1 MIPAAPVFF
10 GPEERPLFGWLH
22 RAEQTSRLGLVI
34 CNPFGYEAI
43 CAHRGLRHFA
53 EAAAAVGVPALR
65 FDYDGTGD
73 SAGDDREP
81 ERLRAW
87 IASARHAA
95 GELRRLTGVERVVL
109 LGLRL
114 GALVATLAAVEHDDV
129 EGLILIAPVV
139 SGKAHLRELRALQM
153 TMALPPPPAYA
164 PVEPD
169 VQEAAGFVLTAATKA
184 ALADADLDRL
194 VRAPA
199 PAALLIERDDLPAS
213 DAFPQR
219 LAALGVEVDRQRLPG
234 YAKFL
239 LGSEHTIVPEE
250 MVRAS
255 SEWLR
260 ARAARAPAGGGAP
273 RVVPGVGT
281 GSARIGDV
289 IETAYFVDGGRL
301 FGVLSNPVA
310 PPRARRGLLLLSAGA
325 IHHVGP
331 NRMYVTLARRW
342 AARGHA
348 VLRLDI
354 AGIGDSRAWPGEP
367 ENVVYAATAIQDVTR
382 ALADLRRQPGVVD
395 VQALGLCSG
404 GYHAFKAAVAGVP
417 MEGVLLINPL
427 TFFFKAEEHN
437 EDGEAAVTGEASRYL
452 RRLRDP
458 EAWRK
463 LLRAGVD
470 PRVPARTLARFVA
483 KRVRGRVQELA
494 RRAGLA
500 VGDDLARELT
510 TVTRRS
516 TALRFVF
523 SKGDP
528 GLDLLTVHGGPT
540 VEELRR
546 TGRLGIDVI
555 DATNHTFTPLWSQ
568 GVLTATLAAHFDPL
582 P

>member
-1 MIPAAPVFF
+1 MF
-10 GPEERPLFGWLH
+10 
-22 RAEQTSRLGLVI
+22 
-34 CNPFGYEAI
+34 
-43 CAHRGLRHFA
+43 
-53 EAAAAVGVPALR
+53 
-65 FDYDGTGD
+65 
-73 SAGDDREP
+73 
-81 ERLRAW
+81 
-87 IASARHAA
+87 
-95 GELRRLTGVERVVL
+95 

-114 GALVATLAAVEHDDV
+114 GALVATLAALEHDDV
-129 EGLILIAPVV
+129 EGLSLIAPVT
-139 SGKAHLRELRALQM
+139 SGKAYVRELRALQM
-153 TMALPPPPAYA
+153 TLELPPPPAYA
-164 PVEPD
+164 AVEPG
-169 VQEAAGFVLTAATKA
+169 VQEAVGFVLTPETKA

-199 PAALLIERDDLPAS
+199 PAALLIERDDFPAS
-213 DAFPQR
+213 DAFPQH

-260 ARAARAPAGGGAP
+260 ARAARAPAAGGP
-273 RVVPGVGT
+273 RLVPAVGT
-281 GSARIGDV
+281 RSARMGDV
-289 IETAYFVDGGRL
+289 IETPHFVGGGRL
-301 FGVLSNPVA
+301 FGVLSNPVT
-310 PPRARRGLLLLSAGA
+310 PPRARRGLLLLNAGA

-331 NRMYVTLARRW
+331 NRLYVTLARRW

-367 ENVVYAATAIQDVTR
+367 ENVVYAASAIEDVTR

-417 MEGVLLINPL
+417 MDGVLLMNPL
-427 TFFFKAEEHN
+427 TFFFKPEEHS
-437 EDGEAAVTGEASRYL
+437 EDGEAAVTGETWRYL

-463 LLRAGVD
+463 VLRAGVD

-483 KRVRGRVQELA
+483 KRLRGRVQELA
-494 RRAGLA
+494 RRAGLG
-500 VGDDLARELT
+500 VGDNLARELT
-510 TVTRRS
+510 MVTRRS

-568 GVLTATLAAHFDPL
+568 CALTATLAAHFDPL